1 MNKFHAKKIQY
12 DGQIFDSKAECKRYK
27 ELVLAQD
34 TGMIKNLCRQVEY
47 PLIPDQRETSTE
59 TYTKGPRKGLL
70 KPGKLLERAVTY
82 VADFVYEKNGETVV
96 EDVKGTKTKDY
107 ILKRKMM
114 LYFHGIHIKEVR

>member
-47 PLIPDQRETSTE
+47 PLIPDQMETSTE

-96 EDVKGTKTKDY
+96 EDVKGMKTKDY

>member
-47 PLIPDQRETSTE
+47 PLIPDQRETSME

-82 VADFVYEKNGETVV
+82 VADFVYEKNGKTVV
-96 EDVKGTKTKDY
+96 EDVKGMKTKDY